1 MSLIRK
7 VARPLLGAS
16 FIAGGI
22 DRLRNSE
29 EATEQLEPTLQ
40 EIVSYVPQ
48 AEFLTS
54 NTKLTVQVLGGVQVA
69 AGAALALGKFPRLA
83 ALTLCGVHKFNSY
96 AEYRSAELETEED
109 VTAQRKTLL
118 KNISILGGL
127 GIAAADLAGKPSL
140 AWRAE
145 HLAKDAKKK
154 GTKFADKTVKY
165 AEGLGDDASKTL
177 KAYEKDAKKGFK
189 KAEKEARKAVARA
202 SKEAQKAKDLV

>member
-40 EIVSYVPQ
+40 EIVSYLPQ

-109 VTAQRKTLL
+109 VHSGSSFVTR
-118 KNISILGGL
+118 G
-127 GIAAADLAGKPSL
+127 
-140 AWRAE
+140 R
-145 HLAKDAKKK
+145 
-154 GTKFADKTVKY
+154 
-165 AEGLGDDASKTL
+165 
-177 KAYEKDAKKGFK
+177 
-189 KAEKEARKAVARA
+189 
-202 SKEAQKAKDLV
+202 